1 MADITSVTGTQAA
14 ATAASSKAAIMG
26 KDDFLKLLV
35 AQLQHQDPMNPM
47 DDKEFMGQMA
57 QFSALEQMTNIS
69 ANTGLSQAIG
79 LLGKT
84 VTYTG
89 ADRAAHTGAVEKIV
103 TVDGA
108 TKLTIGGV
116 GGIDPSTITE
126 VSTSSP
132 TQ

>member
-1 MADITSVTGTQAA
+1 MADITSVTGTQAGSNQQAA
-14 ATAASSKAAIMG
+14 ATAASNKAAIMG

-35 AQLQHQDPMNPM
+35 AQLQHQDPMNPS
-47 DDKEFMGQMA
+47 DNNEFMGQMA

-89 ADRAAHTGAVEKIV
+89 AVEKIV